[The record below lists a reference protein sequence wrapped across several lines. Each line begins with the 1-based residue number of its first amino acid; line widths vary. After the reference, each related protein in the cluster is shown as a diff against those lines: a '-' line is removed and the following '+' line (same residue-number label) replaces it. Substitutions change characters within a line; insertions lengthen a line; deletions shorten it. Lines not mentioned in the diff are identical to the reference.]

1 MLQGRYIAFAG
12 VLVVAVLVAAVAL
25 IQLANGNGNDD
36 DGLAAPPPAP
46 GDPDG
51 TPAADD
57 FDDELD
63 LEGFGEEQFVMPP
76 EVQAFLEEFAL
87 ANSVLHFTL
96 EQEAAEQEDAPEA
109 ETYAIGD
116 FWIEIDDE
124 VMPSRL
130 VVRFF
135 DRDGEM
141 LEAIYS
147 DGEEEVVALIEETRR
162 GAQLEQGC
170 IHRGPASLQ
179 LFMQTLPFVIEGA
192 VLEMEGFEGASDRVE
207 GSGPSTDVDDRVG
220 DPQRVLSMSLWLDA
234 EQYERE
240 EAEQPLR
247 AMVIVD
253 PETRVLIGQ
262 ALLQANDDGEE
273 VQFRQAMGDIHVHE
287 RGTTEDLFDFQD
299 ALNLCEELES

>member
-1 MLQGRYIAFAG
+1 MPQGRYIAFAG

-46 GDPDG
+46 GDPNG

-57 FDDELD
+57 FDDLD
-63 LEGFGEEQFVMPP
+63 LEGFGEEEFAMPP

-96 EQEAAEQEDAPEA
+96 EQEAAEQEGAPEA
-109 ETYAIGD
+109 ETYAFGD
-116 FWIEIDDE
+116 FWIEIGED
-124 VMPSRL
+124 VVPSRL

-135 DRDGEM
+135 DREGEM

-162 GAQLEQGC
+162 GTELQQGC
-170 IHRGPASLQ
+170 VHRGPASLQ

-192 VLEMEGFEGASDRVE
+192 VLEMEGFEGASDHVE
-207 GSGPSTDVDDRVG
+207 GSGPSTAVDDRVG
-220 DPQRVLSMSLWLDA
+220 DPERILSMPGWLDA
-234 EQYERE
+234 EQYQRE
-240 EAEQPLR
+240 EAEQPVR

-262 ALLQANDDGEE
+262 ALVETNDDGEQ

-287 RGTTEDLFDFQD
+287 RGATEEPFDFQD
-299 ALNLCEELES
+299 ALALCEELES